1 VRSASERQDGKRV
14 VGIRSE
20 KLGINYMYKKENI
33 VMNKSK
39 AFAIRIIKLYRYLCD
54 TKNEYVLSKQILR
67 SGTSIGANIKE
78 AQSGQSRKDF
88 KSKIYIAY
96 KEASET
102 EYWLELLHESDIL
115 EDNLFESLYNDNYE
129 ILSLLISI
137 TKTLNKESK
146 K

>member
-1 VRSASERQDGKRV
+1 MFCLNKFLGLVQVSEL
-14 VGIRSE
+14 I
-20 KLGINYMYKKENI
+20 
-33 VMNKSK
+33 
-39 AFAIRIIKLYRYLCD
+39 F
-54 TKNEYVLSKQILR
+54 
-67 SGTSIGANIKE
+67 KE

-88 KSKIYIAY
+88 KSKMYIAY

-115 EDNLFESLYNDNYE
+115 QDNLFESLYNDNYE

-137 TKTLNKESK
+137 TKTLSKECK